1 MTEPR
6 PDYKTSDKL
15 TQKQLTAIAALLSRQ
30 TVKDAA
36 AEAGVS
42 RTTIYTWLRQSE
54 FSQEL
59 RKAQGVAIDAA
70 ASRLA
75 GGLSEAIE
83 ELARLIKSADTD
95 SVKRLACSDWIGF
108 ALRLRE
114 FSDLE
119 QRIEALET
127 GR

>member
-1 MTEPR
+1 MNE
-6 PDYKTSDKL
+6 SNDKL
-15 TQKQLTAIAALLSRQ
+15 THKQLTALAALLSKH
-30 TVKDAA
+30 TVTQAA

-42 RTTIYTWLRQSE
+42 RTTIYTWLRQPD
-54 FSQEL
+54 FTQEL
-59 RKAQGVAIDAA
+59 RKAQNAAIEAA

-95 SVKRLACSDWIGF
+95 SVKRLACSDWISF
-108 ALRLRE
+108 SLRLRE

-119 QRIEALET
+119 QRIEALEA
-127 GR
+127 RA

>member
-1 MTEPR
+1 MNISNT
-6 PDYKTSDKL
+6 DL
-15 TQKQLTAIAALLSRQ
+15 TQKQLKAIAALLSRK
-30 TVKDAA
+30 TVKAA
-36 AEAGVS
+36 ALEAGVS
-42 RTTIYTWLRQSE
+42 RTTIYTWLRQKD

-95 SVKRLACSDWIGF
+95 SVKRLACSAWIEY

-119 QRIEALET
+119 QRIEALEANS
-127 GR
+127 